1 MHTSRVRGK
10 AVHPAVEGDT
20 RGRLQ
25 YNAGMELVRPQEKQV
40 EAVAHILDDV
50 VRIPGTSLRF
60 GIDPIL
66 GLIPVVGDI
75 VTVICGSFILFTA
88 CRLGVS
94 SAELI
99 RMTYNQLLNGV
110 IGAIP
115 VVGDIYSFG
124 FKSHAKNS
132 ALLVRTIK
140 QGEGRACPIVA
151 PSLKLAD
158 VWLVSALTLPVVLL
172 AGFVGWWLW
181 ERNISLISFLFS

>member
-1 MHTSRVRGK
+1 M
-10 AVHPAVEGDT
+10 HPAVEGDT

-40 EAVAHILDDV
+40 ETVAHILDDV

-181 ERNISLISFLFS
+181 ERNVSLISFLFS